1 MGMRFRRH
9 RGEGWLR
16 RACAALAAAA
26 ALSVCPLPGGA
37 HHSYPP
43 LLDEDGEEVIR
54 VFEGSIELFR
64 LLNPHSAMIINVAD
78 AGGVTADWLIEMSAS
93 FSLTREGWT
102 DDTLRSGERVTIAV
116 LASPSPNR
124 GRLRAV
130 LVHGAAAHTP
140 GRLLVAYG
148 IRGDTPVMRRL
159 RERLPE
165 CADIETRLDR
175 TACFSV
181 DGEALLALQREFPG
195 PMGYVMP

>member
-1 MGMRFRRH
+1 MRFLQRL
-9 RGEGWLR
+9 RGLYLPPDN
-16 RACAALAAAA
+16 AAPVLVVV
-26 ALSVCPLPGGA
+26 LLVCSLPVAA

-43 LLDEDGEEVIR
+43 LMTEDGEEVIR
-54 VFEGSIELFR
+54 VFGASIELFR
-64 LLNPHSAMIINVAD
+64 LLNPHSAMIINATNENGD
-78 AGGVTADWLIEMSAS
+78 QEDWLIEMSAS

-102 DDTLRSGERVTIAV
+102 EATLASGDKATIAI

-130 LVHGAAAHTP
+130 LVHGQTPDEP

-159 RERLPE
+159 RERLPL
-165 CADIETRLDR
+165 CPDIETRLDR

-181 DGEALLALQREFPG
+181 DAETLLALEREFPG

>member
-1 MGMRFRRH
+1 MRFLQRL
-9 RGEGWLR
+9 RGLCLPPDNASPVLVVALL
-16 RACAALAAAA
+16 ACSPPLA
-26 ALSVCPLPGGA
+26 A

-43 LLDEDGEEVIR
+43 LMTEDGEEVIR
-54 VFEGSIELFR
+54 VFEASIELFR
-64 LLNPHSAMIINVAD
+64 LLNPHSAMIINATNENGD
-78 AGGVTADWLIEMSAS
+78 QEDWLIEMSAS

-102 DDTLRSGERVTIAV
+102 DATLASGEKVTIAI

-130 LVHGAAAHTP
+130 LVHGQTPDEP

-159 RERLPE
+159 RERLPL
-165 CADIETRLDR
+165 CPDIETRLDR

-181 DGEALLALQREFPG
+181 DAETLLALEREFPG

>member
-1 MGMRFRRH
+1 MRFLQRL
-9 RGEGWLR
+9 RGLCLPPDNAAPVLVVGLL
-16 RACAALAAAA
+16 ACSPPLA
-26 ALSVCPLPGGA
+26 A

-43 LLDEDGEEVIR
+43 LMAEDGEEVIR
-54 VFEGSIELFR
+54 VFEASIELFR
-64 LLNPHSAMIINVAD
+64 LLNPHSAMIINATNENGD
-78 AGGVTADWLIEMSAS
+78 QEDWLIEMSAS

-102 DDTLRSGERVTIAV
+102 DATLASGEKVTIAI

-130 LVHGAAAHTP
+130 LVHGQTPDEP

-159 RERLPE
+159 RERLPL
-165 CADIETRLDR
+165 CPDIETRLDR

-181 DGEALLALQREFPG
+181 DAETLLALEREFPG

>member
-1 MGMRFRRH
+1 MRFLQRL
-9 RGEGWLR
+9 RGLCLPPDNAAPVLVVVLL
-16 RACAALAAAA
+16 ACSPPVA
-26 ALSVCPLPGGA
+26 A

-43 LLDEDGEEVIR
+43 LMTADGEEVIR
-54 VFEGSIELFR
+54 VFEASIELFR
-64 LLNPHSAMIINVAD
+64 LLNPHSAMIINATNENGD
-78 AGGVTADWLIEMSAS
+78 QEDWLIEMSAS

-102 DDTLRSGERVTIAV
+102 DATLASGEKVTIAI

-130 LVHGAAAHTP
+130 LVHGETPDEP

-159 RERLPE
+159 RERLPL
-165 CADIETRLDR
+165 CPDIETRLDR

-181 DGEALLALQREFPG
+181 DAETLLALEREFPG

>member
-1 MGMRFRRH
+1 MG
-9 RGEGWLR
+9 LR
-16 RACAALAAAA
+16 QRLMHLC
-26 ALSVCPLPGGA
+26 LPRDIATLVLVGTMFAYAPFTDA

-43 LLDEDGEEVIR
+43 LLDENGEEVIR

-64 LLNPHSAMIINVAD
+64 LLNPHSAMIINVTNEN
-78 AGGVTADWLIEMSAS
+78 GVLEDWLIEMSAS
-93 FSLTREGWT
+93 FSLSREGWS
-102 DDTLRSGERVTIAV
+102 DDTLKSGDRVAIAV

-130 LVHGAAAHTP
+130 LVHGETEEEP

-159 RERLPE
+159 RERLSTCP
-165 CADIETRLDR
+165 DIETRLDR

-181 DGEALLALQREFPG
+181 DADALQALQREFPG

>member
-1 MGMRFRRH
+1 MRFLQRL
-9 RGEGWLR
+9 RGLR
-16 RACAALAAAA
+16 LPPDNAAPVLVVVVLACSPPVA
-26 ALSVCPLPGGA
+26 A

-43 LLDEDGEEVIR
+43 LMTEDGEEVIR
-54 VFEGSIELFR
+54 VFEASIEVFR
-64 LLNPHSAMIINVAD
+64 LLNPHSAMIINATNENGD
-78 AGGVTADWLIEMSAS
+78 QEDWLIELSAS

-102 DDTLRSGERVTIAV
+102 EETLASGDKVTIAI

-130 LVHGAAAHTP
+130 LVHGETPDEP

-159 RERLPE
+159 RERLPL
-165 CADIETRLDR
+165 CPDIETRLDR

-181 DGEALLALQREFPG
+181 DAETLLALEREFPG